1 MEFLSDIE
9 LYICSNFSEEEKIL
23 EINED
28 EFHHSVKVMRNK
40 TGDKIFATNGK
51 GKIFEGIITEI
62 GKENLTAKIVQS
74 FDFENE
80 LENFTICIPNLK
92 NPERFK
98 FALEKS
104 IELGFTNFIIFTSER
119 TISKN
124 INLKRIEKIS
134 LAAMKQS
141 LHSYFPKINL
151 AKAVSE
157 LANPNHNIVL
167 FDQSSTLVLSD
178 YKFNKGSKYFLIFG
192 PEGSFS
198 ESEIKILKPNLSFNL
213 GNYRLRTETAI
224 VKCASIIS
232 AVIKND

>member
-62 GKENLTAKIVQS
+62 GKENLMAKIVQS

-124 INLKRIEKIS
+124 INPKRIEKIS

-157 LANPNHNIVL
+157 LANPNYNIVL
-167 FDQSSTLVLSD
+167 SDQSSTLVLSD
-178 YKFNKGSKYFLIFG
+178 YKFNKDSKYFLIFG

>member
-1 MEFLSDIE
+1 M
-9 LYICSNFSEEEKIL
+9 
-23 EINED
+23 INED

-40 TGDKIFATNGK
+40 TGDTIFATNGK
-51 GKIFEGIITEI
+51 GKIIEGIITEI
-62 GKENLTAKIVQS
+62 GKENLIAKIVQS

-124 INLKRIEKIS
+124 INPKRIEKIS

-178 YKFNKGSKYFLIFG
+178 YKFNKDSKYFLIFG

-198 ESEIKILKPNLSFNL
+198 ESEIKRLKPNLSFNL

>member
-9 LYICSNFSEEEKIL
+9 LYICSNLSEEEKIL

-40 TGDKIFATNGK
+40 TGDKIFVTNGK
-51 GKIFEGIITEI
+51 GKIFEGIIAEI
-62 GKENLTAKIVQS
+62 GNENLTAKIVQS

-124 INLKRIEKIS
+124 INPKRIEKIS

-178 YKFNKGSKYFLIFG
+178 YKFNKDSKYFLIFG